1 VPIAH
6 LAQIGALAGREE
18 HQLGK
23 TFRFKPHAT
32 SLVTFRSAGRAMYEE
47 AQSHKE
53 VLVKHGLS
61 ESVLVEFEKT
71 LDELDAGRGAHSPR
85 QKAQ

>member
-1 VPIAH
+1 
-6 LAQIGALAGREE
+6 
-18 HQLGK
+18 
-23 TFRFKPHAT
+23 
-32 SLVTFRSAGRAMYEE
+32 MYEE

-61 ESVLVEFEKT
+61 ESVLVEVEKT
-71 LDELDAGRGAHSPR
+71 LDELDAGRGAQSPR